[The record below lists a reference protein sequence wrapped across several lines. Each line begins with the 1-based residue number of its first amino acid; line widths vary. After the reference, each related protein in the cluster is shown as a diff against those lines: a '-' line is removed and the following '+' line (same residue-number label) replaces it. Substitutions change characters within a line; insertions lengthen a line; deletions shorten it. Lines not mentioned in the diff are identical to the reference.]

1 MTDHP
6 EINPNDCTLLPPFTP
21 EHMVPAL
28 VVTDPVNV
36 LIVTHALAQFADDYV
51 EVAHRL
57 TKHPDCTDA
66 SAFVHISNMLTMTER
81 VTAMVETI
89 SVAVPV
95 TDTQEN

>member
-1 MTDHP
+1 MTDRP
-6 EINPNDCTLLPPFTP
+6 EINPNDCTLLPPFVP
-21 EHMVPAL
+21 EQMVPEL

-36 LIVTHALAQFADDYV
+36 LIVTHALMLFADDYL
-51 EVAHRL
+51 EVAHGL
-57 TKHPDCTDA
+57 TKHPDCTEA

-95 TDTQEN
+95 TDTQEK